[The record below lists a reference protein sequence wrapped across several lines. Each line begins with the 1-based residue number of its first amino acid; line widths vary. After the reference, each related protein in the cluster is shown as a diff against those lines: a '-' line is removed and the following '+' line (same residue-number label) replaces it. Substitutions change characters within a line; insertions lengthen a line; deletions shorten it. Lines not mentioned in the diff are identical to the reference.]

1 MEKKGLETEVF
12 EWKCQ
17 GSEASCRGETSG
29 ERPHLSV
36 TGSRGAWE
44 QKITLPGMPLSSKP
58 GSLREAECWPGGRLL
73 QKAYEHSYMQH
84 CR

>member
-1 MEKKGLETEVF
+1 MEKKGLEKEVF

-44 QKITLPGMPLSSKP
+44 QKITLPGMRPAASQ
-58 GSLREAECWPGGRLL
+58 GA
-73 QKAYEHSYMQH
+73 
-84 CR
+84 